1 MKRRH
6 RIPGQLII
14 WISLLAGL
22 LLSGCGYSIHRQ
34 SDLPFTE
41 IQISPIENRSLEP
54 KLQDKLYAA
63 LAEEFEKN
71 GIRVTPAA
79 GTKLSAVIHTF
90 DMVLLSEK
98 EGIAI
103 EYRIFMSADFIVE
116 DKDGKQRVI
125 KNADSPFI
133 VSFASDEELGTLLA
147 KKDLAE
153 VKAARDVAMRIVG
166 ALIYK

>member
-6 RIPGQLII
+6 RVSAQII
-14 WISLLAGL
+14 VCVGRLVGL
-22 LLSGCGYSIHRQ
+22 LLSGCGYSVHRQ

-41 IQISPIENRSLEP
+41 IQIRPIENRSLEP

-116 DKDGKQRVI
+116 DKDGKKRVI

-133 VSFASDEELGTLLA
+133 VSFASAEELGTLLA

-166 ALIYK
+166 R